1 MPGVDEE
8 GVGILLWGMMR
19 VGEGGGG
26 ELSVSFVIV

>member
-19 VGEGGGG
+19 VGGG